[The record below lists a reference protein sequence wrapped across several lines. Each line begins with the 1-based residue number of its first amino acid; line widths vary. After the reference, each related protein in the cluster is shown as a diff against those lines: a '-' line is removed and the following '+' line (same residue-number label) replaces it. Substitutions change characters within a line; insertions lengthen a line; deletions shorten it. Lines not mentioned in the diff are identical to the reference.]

1 MRGNILIDSETNNC
15 FRRRVERRPLTFV
28 SLAFLSS
35 NYFLKRI
42 LRSQLPVIECLTDLW
57 SVVCLQPSFRL
68 DECRLHCFSMPPWIG
83 MEHCPQ
89 TGRRLVELI

>member
-15 FRRRVERRPLTFV
+15 FRRRVERRPPTFV

-35 NYFLKRI
+35 NDFLKRI

-57 SVVCLQPSFRL
+57 SVVCLQPFVWMNVAFIASVCHL
-68 DECRLHCFSMPPWIG
+68 G
-83 MEHCPQ
+83 
-89 TGRRLVELI
+89 